1 MIKQFIRITL
11 IKEVKPGI
19 DNINSDLQWFCNTLG
34 MFNLRDKEKSC
45 YRLFVELLKAA
56 RLEKE
61 MSSDDLADRL
71 NLTRATVIH
80 HLNSLIAS
88 GLVIAKED
96 RYYLRVNNLKELV
109 DFVEKDVIS
118 VFKDLKDVAE
128 NIDDKLE
135 LD

>member
-11 IKEVKPGI
+11 VKEVKPSI

-56 RLEKE
+56 KAEKE

-96 RYYLRVNNLKELV
+96 RYYLRVSNLKELV
-109 DFVEKDVIS
+109 DFVEKDVTS
-118 VFKDLKDVAE
+118 VFKDLKDIAE